1 MQSNNFPVFDTNI
14 VQAKMLER
22 AGPSFS
28 ELRLQQIK
36 NGQSK
41 KSVHV
46 KTAKSYFFGNQGK
59 RITQCLRHTAPSHY
73 PPMLENYS
81 VVR

>member
-1 MQSNNFPVFDTNI
+1 
-14 VQAKMLER
+14 MLEKT
-22 AGPSFS
+22 GPSFS

-46 KTAKSYFFGNQGK
+46 KTAKSSFFGNQGK
-59 RITQCLRHTAPSHY
+59 RITPDLRHTAQSQY
-73 PPMLENYS
+73 PAMLENYLK
-81 VVR
+81 VR